1 MGAGYEKG
9 AGIAS
14 HIFDDVTS
22 IKTEQFKSSARGE
35 PQLSENHLFSHSQ
48 SQDSL
53 AMISQ
58 NNTGGF
64 VPELPS
70 TSVDGQIKD
79 RMLAQLSL
87 DNKNMR
93 EELTDSKG

>member
-1 MGAGYEKG
+1 M
-9 AGIAS
+9 
-14 HIFDDVTS
+14 
-22 IKTEQFKSSARGE
+22 
-35 PQLSENHLFSHSQ
+35 
-48 SQDSL
+48 
-53 AMISQ
+53 MSQ

-64 VPELPS
+64 VAELPS
-70 TSVDGQIKD
+70 TSVDEQIKD